1 MNRVDSL
8 AIAMTLATSAGA
20 LLRERLGD
28 ERRITEKRPRDL
40 VTDADR
46 ASEDLILERLRKLRP
61 ESSVLGEESGFTQGA
76 SEERWIIDPLDG
88 TTNYA
93 HRYPLFAV
101 SIACE
106 QAGTLVAGAIY
117 APMLDELYAAAAGMG
132 ATLNGK
138 PIHVS
143 SIRRM
148 REAMACTGF
157 TPGRNDRNMRN
168 FGAVSSEAQ
177 AVRRDG
183 SAALNLAFLALG
195 RFDGF
200 WEFDLKPWDVAAGAL
215 LVREAGGLVT
225 TLVGEPWSL
234 ESESILATNGE
245 LADSFLRILSVDG

>member
-1 MNRVDSL
+1 MDPL
-8 AIAMTLATSAGA
+8 TIAMTLAKAAGA

-46 ASEDLILERLRKLRP
+46 ASEALIIERLRELRP
-61 ESSVLGEESGFTQGA
+61 GSSILGEESGFTQGE
-76 SEERWIIDPLDG
+76 SDERWIIDPLDG

-106 QAGTLVAGAIY
+106 RAGAIY
-117 APMLDELYAAAAGMG
+117 APMLDELYAAAAGKG
-132 ATLNGK
+132 ATLNGE

-148 REAMACTGF
+148 RDAMVCTGF
-157 TPGRNDRNMRN
+157 TPGRSDRNMRN

-177 AVRRDG
+177 GVRRDG

-215 LVREAGGLVT
+215 LVREAGGRVT
-225 TLVGEPWSL
+225 TLLGEPWSL
-234 ESESILATNGE
+234 ESDSILATNGE
-245 LADSFLRILSVDG
+245 LTDSFLGILSVDG